1 VRYISLLKLFLHAC
15 NARFK
20 KNLRPQTAKRKAGK
34 ARQAR
39 QPHSLVAMQLLCFT

>member
-1 VRYISLLKLFLHAC
+1 VRYIPLLKLFLHAC

-20 KNLRPQTAKRKAGK
+20 KNLRPQTAKRKA
-34 ARQAR
+34 RQAR